1 MLCRMLSQSTRL
13 EAKGESLHVLGK
25 SAHARKLGSASTS
38 LRMCIIAPKCKAL
51 VFTLRLVMAE
61 ATEVPEEDE
70 DRPAARCLT

>member
-38 LRMCIIAPKCKAL
+38 LCMCIIAPKCKAL
-51 VFTLRLVMAE
+51 VFTLVMAE